1 METGSEACIT
11 WEMRGRT
18 SNGCGARWP
27 RGAGLPET
35 MVLLRRFDSVL
46 TNMDVWGPLRP
57 ERLASLG
64 SAALPELATLGAVAI
79 GPAP

>member
-1 METGSEACIT
+1 
-11 WEMRGRT
+11 
-18 SNGCGARWP
+18 
-27 RGAGLPET
+27 